1 MAAPILVIVAHPDL
15 SGASRVHRRW
25 VEELAKHPD
34 EFEVRDL
41 YALYPGGTMDEAAV
55 AAERAAP
62 LFGPPAP
69 PAGAK
74 KENPCARIEK
84 PPFLFFF
91 SLRPHFLGAY
101 PAFGAKKENRSARI

>member
-1 MAAPILVIVAHPDL
+1 MVFFNLILFLKKSVFQLTFSKHGNKMPC
-15 SGASRVHRRW
+15 GKRVPFRS
-25 VEELAKHPD
+25 
-34 EFEVRDL
+34 
-41 YALYPGGTMDEAAV
+41 
-55 AAERAAP
+55 
-62 LFGPPAP
+62 PPAP